1 MTIKHSPEENIWFL
15 SDLHIGHDKEF
26 VWKARGFNSV
36 GEMNE
41 TIIKN
46 IKRTVGEN
54 DHFYILGDLALCP
67 IEEARYW
74 LSQIPGKVHVI
85 IGNHDTDSRVELY
98 KELGFDCQYG
108 ARLRCGKYHFF
119 LSHYQTLTA
128 NPGEDK
134 LTLAHINLFGHT
146 HSKYIWEASNPFSF
160 QVGCDA
166 QFCMPVSLDFIIRD
180 MKENIAL
187 KEKGFI

>member
-1 MTIKHSPEENIWFL
+1 MTIKHSQEENVWFL

-46 IKRTVGEN
+46 IKATVGEN
-54 DHFYILGDLALCP
+54 EHFYILGDLVLCP
-67 IEEARYW
+67 VEEARYW

-85 IGNHDTDSRVELY
+85 IGNHDTDSRIELY

-108 ARLRCGKYHFF
+108 ARLRYKKYHFF
-119 LSHYQTLTA
+119 LSHYPTLTA
-128 NPGEDK
+128 NQGEDK
-134 LTLAHINLFGHT
+134 LTLAHINLYAHT
-146 HSKYIWEASNPFSF
+146 HQKTWKSNYSTFAYH
-160 QVGCDA
+160 VGVDA
-166 QFCMPVSLDFIIRD
+166 HNCYPVEINTIISTLKD
-180 MKENIAL
+180 KNIQ
-187 KEKGFI
+187 KD